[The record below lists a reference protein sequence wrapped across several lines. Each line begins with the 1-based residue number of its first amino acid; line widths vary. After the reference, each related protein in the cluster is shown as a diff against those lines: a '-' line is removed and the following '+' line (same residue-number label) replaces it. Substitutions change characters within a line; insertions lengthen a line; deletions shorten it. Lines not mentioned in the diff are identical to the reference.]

1 MQIKNFVLYLA
12 PLFNSFGQNKSS
24 PHKLIFHH
32 FHLLSIEQIT
42 QNWLYDY
49 VTDVARNVRRNLSA
63 EVDQSGLLST
73 LSWIFN
79 WRVPQ
84 IKHPHPMDVALNNYA
99 NYAKSKRRRQR
110 LPKPS
115 AVNKWSRRKR
125 KRIPVT
131 NRNSFQHRSSELSHS
146 SPYPFEQPLDYF
158 DASQVYFEPSQK

>member
-1 MQIKNFVLYLA
+1 M
-12 PLFNSFGQNKSS
+12 
-24 PHKLIFHH
+24 
-32 FHLLSIEQIT
+32 
-42 QNWLYDY
+42 
-49 VTDVARNVRRNLSA
+49 ARNVRRNLSA

-99 NYAKSKRRRQR
+99 SYAKSKRRRQR